1 MQNVTE
7 MIVPFEYGSYQIRSI
22 EIENQPYFVAQD
34 VCDVLG
40 ISNARDALNKS
51 LDPDEKLM
59 SKISTSGQSRE
70 TWLVNESGLYTLIM
84 RSNKPEAK
92 AFRKWVTS
100 EVLPA
105 LRKTGS
111 YSAPQH
117 PYREV
122 LRVAT
127 LAVAI
132 VGSQNKLAARLGI
145 SGGHMSSVFHPEQ
158 WHMVS
163 AEMMGRVEQV
173 CNHIVQHGIGYDRK
187 TVDLLMQIKD
197 TKLRTQLYD
206 RFKQGG
212 VL

>member
-1 MQNVTE
+1 MQNTTNA
-7 MIVPFEYGSYQIRSI
+7 IVPFEYGSHQIRSI
-22 EIENQPYFVAQD
+22 EIENQSYFVAKD
-34 VCDVLG
+34 VCAVLG
-40 ISNARDALNKS
+40 LEKAEVTLRK
-51 LDPDEKLM
+51 LDDDEKLM
-59 SKISTSGQSRE
+59 RKVYASGQNRDI
-70 TWLVNESGLYTLIM
+70 WLVNESGIYTLIM